1 MQWWDGEGRMIVS
14 HVTEHVK
21 RMEDMKTFMTVSTL
35 KFIPSKPISVKCTV
49 SNDAFPEIKES
60 EILQIR
66 FKGQVKIEIQKVS
79 EGESLLIE
87 CNTDKHQ
94 DVDYKWF
101 INEKE
106 IFNENSETLRIEHFV
121 AAYDNSVIKCV
132 GQDNQGGLE
141 VLKSVKL
148 HLDSSQN
155 ENLKLKEPLALL
167 SGAVKK
173 KTAKERKSGSK
184 NKKVKKTIF
193 TCIAEEEAT
202 VEPTYVWIKG
212 KLGKAMVAED
222 ENKRKFSCKV
232 VPSGYNKLNQ
242 MANNMKDISR
252 TFKKFNRTFNQ
263 IVSAMD
269 TT

>member
-1 MQWWDGEGRMIVS
+1 
-14 HVTEHVK
+14 
-21 RMEDMKTFMTVSTL
+21 MEDRKTFMTVSTL

-66 FKGQVKIEIQKVS
+66 FKGQVKIEIKKVS

-106 IFNENSETLRIEHFV
+106 IFNENSETLIIEHFV

-132 GQDNQGGLE
+132 GQDNQ

-155 ENLKLKEPLALL
+155 EDVTLKEPLALP
-167 SGAVKK
+167 SAAVKK
-173 KTAKERKSGSK
+173 KSAKERKSGSK

-222 ENKRKFSCKV
+222 ENKRKFTCKV
-232 VPSGYNKLNQ
+232 VPSGFNKLNQ